1 MREWKYLKP
10 LDTMERI
17 TRQELIDRFD
27 SILNEVD
34 AEDVGVVI
42 LGEDGNDEFV
52 LCPARWMEYCFDKDF
67 GCIISCAIRYA
78 IRRETYMPNVV
89 ADFVR
94 KYLHVLDSNTIKVAI
109 EDIDSEINMGSVPYP
124 GIWLSLRQD
133 LLKQQA
139 YLLEKNAILNSE
151 ESHNEKPA
159 ERTH

>member
-1 MREWKYLKP
+1 MSEWKYLKP

-17 TRQELIDRFD
+17 TRQELMDCFD
-27 SILNEVD
+27 NILNEID

-42 LGEDGNDEFV
+42 LGEDGKDEFV
-52 LCPARWMEYCFDKDF
+52 LCPARWLEYCFDNNF

-78 IRRETYMPNVV
+78 IRRETYMPSVV
-89 ADFVR
+89 VDFVR

-109 EDIDSEINMGSVPYP
+109 EDIESEINMDSVPYP
-124 GIWLSLRQD
+124 GIWLSLKQD